1 MIVAPNVWEP
11 GQLIPGL
18 GDDPNTVSDAFAE
31 YTGSDPKSPLGGS
44 LTSADTSALQD
55 YLEGLFASVGQEN
68 ALNREFNAAEA
79 QRQREWYEEFQGSAY
94 QRAVK
99 DLRAAGLNP
108 LLAVTGGGASSA
120 TAGLSSGSAA
130 SYNVGG
136 GDTLAS
142 VINALANTAEA
153 VSSFIN
159 PMAKLIKDSRSRS
172 DQLRLQNLVSG
183 GYKG

>member
-18 GDDPNTVSDAFAE
+18 GDDPNTVSDAYAE
-31 YTGSDPKSPLGGS
+31 FTGTDDNAPLGGS
-44 LTSADTSALQD
+44 LTSADLSAWQD
-55 YLEGLFASVGQEN
+55 YLEGYFTSVGRQNE
-68 ALNREFNAAEA
+68 LNREFNSAEA
-79 QRQREWYEEFQGSAY
+79 QKQRDWYEEFQGSAY

-120 TAGLSSGSAA
+120 TAGLSAGSAA

-136 GDTLAS
+136 GNTAAS
-142 VINALANTAEA
+142 IINALANTAESI
-153 VSSFIN
+153 SSFLPNIS
-159 PMAKLIKDSRSRS
+159 KVIR
-172 DQLRLQNLVSG
+172 LRG
-183 GYKG
+183 K